1 MRILTYKR
9 THTGDPDPTGQFGIN
24 DCMGRVR
31 NWSFDA
37 VIGVGGIGSKP
48 RSFGIDGRVTWVGRN
63 PSWNPHPLGY
73 GQIVKFESFAL
84 FEQNGPLLSSLAPYL
99 ARRMY
104 EKGARILLK
113 DYSQEEQAEAEA
125 LLNILLGNS
134 SSLAT
139 TGPSPRH
146 CRSSKEHET
155 ASRRVVSGKCK
166 PCPRL
171 T

>member
-24 DCMGRVR
+24 NCMGRVR

-37 VIGVGGIGSKP
+37 VIGVGGIGPEP
-48 RSFGIDGRVTWVGRN
+48 RIYGIDGRVTWVGRN
-63 PSWNPHPLGY
+63 PSWSPHPLGH
-73 GQIVKFESFAL
+73 GQIVTFESFAL
-84 FEQNGPLLSSLAPYL
+84 LEHTGPLLSSLAPYL

-125 LLNILLGNS
+125 LLFFLLGNS
-134 SSLAT
+134 SSPAT
-139 TGPSPRH
+139 IGPERRD
-146 CRSSKEHET
+146 CLSSKT
-155 ASRRVVSGKCK
+155 QKTVSRRAGSSKCK
-166 PCPRL
+166 PCS
-171 T
+171 

>member
-24 DCMGRVR
+24 NCMGRVR

-37 VIGVGGIGSKP
+37 VIGVGGIGSEP
-48 RSFGIDGRVTWVGRN
+48 RSYGIDGRVTWVGRD
-63 PSWNPHPLGY
+63 PSWNPHPLGH
-73 GQIVKFESFAL
+73 GQIVTFESFAL
-84 FEQNGPLLSSLAPYL
+84 FEQTGPLLSSIAPYL

-125 LLNILLGNS
+125 LLTILLS
-134 SSLAT
+134 ISFSPDT
-139 TGPSPRH
+139 TCPSPRDCSH
-146 CRSSKEHET
+146 SKKQKTVSRS
-155 ASRRVVSGKCK
+155 AISGECK
-166 PCPRL
+166 PCSR
-171 T
+171 